1 MQMLNK
7 VKLSVL
13 ALSVVMTLGLVSCG
27 GGGGGGSHDDGV
39 NPPVNP
45 PVEPPYTGHSWFDPA
60 IIAQQNAATTDE
72 AREAIARTRAK
83 ELIAAMSEDQKM
95 DQLTGAGTSIVPE
108 LPECEGGRHVKDIPE
123 LGIRTLRI
131 TNGPVGIGQNDCAPA
146 GTTQMG
152 GQALVS
158 PFSAKA
164 TALPSAIAM
173 AASFDRNTARLYGEV
188 IATEMNNLALDV
200 FEAPGVNMARIPLLG
215 RNFEY
220 FGEDPFLS
228 GTMAVEESR
237 AIQAAGR
244 IAMPKHFVANEQET
258 MRQKTYSSVED
269 QVLRE
274 IYLIPYEM
282 AVKDAKVGSIMCAY
296 NYLNGVQACEND
308 AMQNKVLRD
317 DWGWTGYIQSDF
329 MAARTFAAALL
340 GGMDHEMPNQASTN
354 PWVPAK
360 IREALADPASG
371 VTWAKIDQ
379 ALERRFMQMFK
390 LGILDRPIKQTPI
403 DFAAG
408 GEKARDI
415 GVKSSV
421 LLKNRANF
429 LPLSTTLG
437 SSDYVTIIGKATQV
451 YAQQAVM
458 GGGKVGVLNP
468 EGSSDVIPEYTVAP
482 VEGIANALGVSVG
495 SDKVRLILVDDTNT
509 LASVNG
515 RPMTYEQALN
525 DHINKA
531 ANKAI
536 ILMAGTIAEEGG
548 DNGTVDF
555 STSFGAMGL
564 PDSYCGFS
572 AACTVTSIGW
582 DVDPAFHPRNGMTL
596 DWYSNTGPG
605 SQTKKANTRSSGT
618 QAMIDDIMNTGD
630 LKDRAV
636 LVLKDNASF
645 SVPDS
650 LLDGNGPASI
660 LEVWFPGQED
670 GNIIADLIFGK
681 VNPSGKLPVTFP
693 KEGRGFMDYIT
704 EDQFPGKMIGGLPTV
719 NYSEGLNMG
728 YRWYDANFVPA
739 AGCTVSAGENVCVA
753 FPFGYGLS
761 YTTFSFTN
769 LSVAANSG
777 KYDVKVKVSNTGS
790 RKGAEVVQVY
800 LQLPPSANTGRLAQP
815 PKRLVG
821 FAKVELDPNAQQDVT
836 ITIDPAASNHPLSVW
851 DKATKAWVT
860 PSGSY
865 TVLVGNSSSP
875 KDLAQAGT
883 FSR

>member
-7 VKLSVL
+7 MKLSVF
-13 ALSVVMTLGLVSCG
+13 AVSVGMTLGLISCG
-27 GGGGGGSHDDGV
+27 GGGGGGGGQA
-39 NPPVNP
+39 NTPW
-45 PVEPPYTGHSWFDPA
+45 TGHAWFDPA
-60 IIAQQNAATTDE
+60 IIAEQNAAPTDE
-72 AREAIARTRAK
+72 AKEAIAKTRAQA
-83 ELIAAMSEDQKM
+83 LVAAMSEDQKLG
-95 DQLTGAGTSIVPE
+95 QLTGAGTGIVPE
-108 LPECEGGRHVKDIPE
+108 LPQCEGGRHVLDIPE

-146 GTTQMG
+146 GTTEMG

-158 PFSAKA
+158 AFSDKG

-188 IATEMNNLALDV
+188 IATEMDKLALDV

-258 MRQKTYSSVED
+258 MRQKTYSTVED

-274 IYLIPYEM
+274 IYLIPFEM

-308 AMQNKVLRD
+308 AMQNKILRD
-317 DWGWTGYIQSDF
+317 EWGWTGYIQSDF
-329 MAARTFAAALL
+329 MAARTFDAALL
-340 GGMDHEMPNQASTN
+340 GGMDHEMPNQANN
-354 PWVPAK
+354 PWKPDN
-360 IREALADPASG
+360 IRASLDNPASG

-379 ALERRFMQMFK
+379 ALERRFTQMFK
-390 LGILDRPIKQTPI
+390 LGILDRPIQQTPI
-403 DFAAG
+403 DFAAD
-408 GEKARDI
+408 GEKAREI

-429 LPLSTTLG
+429 LPLPTTLG
-437 SSDYVTIIGKATQV
+437 SSDYVTIIGKETQI

-495 SDKVRLILVDDTNT
+495 SNKVRLILVDDANA

-515 RPMTYEQALN
+515 TSMNFADALN
-525 DHINKA
+525 NIINQT
-531 ANKAI
+531 ANKAVVI
-536 ILMAGTIAEEGG
+536 MAGTIAEEGG
-548 DNGTVDF
+548 DRGTVAF
-555 STSFGAMGL
+555 STNLPPAME
-564 PDSYCGFS
+564 SYCGFS
-572 AACTVTSIGW
+572 DACLVTSIGW
-582 DVDPAFHPRNGMTL
+582 DTDTNYHPKFGMSL
-596 DWYSNTGPG
+596 DWYSDRGPG
-605 SQTKKANTRSSGT
+605 VQTKKANTKDSGT
-618 QAMIDDIMNTGD
+618 QAMIDTIMTTGN
-630 LKDRAV
+630 LKDRTV

-650 LLDGNGPASI
+650 LLGVNGPASI

-693 KEGRGFMDYIT
+693 KADKGFMDYIT
-704 EDQFPGKMIGGLPTV
+704 EDQFPGQVKVVPGVGSRPV
-719 NYSEGLNMG
+719 VEYSEGLNMG
-728 YRWYDANFVPA
+728 YRWYDANFVSG
-739 AGCTVSAGENVCVA
+739 AGCTVSGSGENACVA

-761 YTTFSFTN
+761 YTTFGFTN
-769 LSVAANSG
+769 LSVAANGG

-790 RKGAEVVQVY
+790 KKGAEVVQVY
-800 LQLPPSANTGRLAQP
+800 LQLPASANTGRLAQP

-821 FAKVELDPNAQQDVT
+821 FAKVELEAGAQQNVT
-836 ITIDPAASNHPLSVW
+836 ITIDPDASNHPLGVW
-851 DKATKAWVT
+851 DTTTHAWVI
-860 PSGSY
+860 PAGSY
-865 TVLVGNSSSP
+865 TVLVGNSSSLR
-875 KDLAQAGT
+875 DLTSAGT
-883 FSR
+883 FTR